1 MRGARQYNRCAMWT
15 GGTGMRKVAR
25 RTVLW
30 FAVSGFETLGIAA
43 LGFALGVSGL
53 EPRAAAQEADAGAG
67 GKTIAASRMAPGAG
81 AAAPVS
87 AEYRQVQERLA
98 RGWNTWDV
106 NSVTTEVL
114 LPEGLAIHLGLKHN
128 STEFQD
134 AYLGNVLIGRLDKG
148 AEQVTPGPHAW
159 DGSYTELTVAWKG
172 HRWRVESAR
181 DGDDA
186 VMLATPLEAKPQSAM
201 PPTLVASV
209 DFLWNRPGTVERS
222 GDAIETHGAG
232 GDIAVY
238 CTCGKAGER
247 DYADIPIGGP
257 YFAVDFTGPVGVSTG
272 KRRTVEEIRAAIE
285 RQHQAYERSIAAA
298 GKAGSTAGPI
308 VDAIETTLGWDTIYE
323 PAGQRVISPVSRVWS
338 VGWGGYVLFDW
349 DTFFAATMAGIGDRD
364 LAYANAMEI
373 LREETPQ
380 GFVPNY
386 ARSGGWKSFDRSE
399 PPVGAITVLGLY
411 GQYHDRWFLE
421 DTFEPLL
428 KWNRWWAADR
438 DIDGY
443 LAWGSDGSTEPQNLD
458 DDSHGTRAGA
468 ILESGLDNSPMYD
481 DTTYDPQKHV
491 LEFADVGLMSM
502 YIADCD
508 ALAQIAD
515 AIDRKDEA
523 RELRERAARY
533 RAKLATLWNDKAGI
547 FLNKDLHTGEWSM
560 RLSPTNFYPMLARAA
575 TPEQAHTM
583 IAKHLMNPDEFW
595 GQWIM
600 PSIARDD
607 PAFHDQNYWRG
618 RIWGPMNYLVYLGL
632 ENYDDASTR
641 GEFADK
647 SYALFLKEW
656 TEHRHVHENY
666 NAMLGTGDDVTNS
679 DRFYHWGALL
689 GYVEYLEEG
698 GGK

>member
-1 MRGARQYNRCAMWT
+1 MCRQAMRG
-15 GGTGMRKVAR
+15 
-25 RTVLW
+25 L
-30 FAVSGFETLGIAA
+30 LGW
-43 LGFALGVSGL
+43 GVLGVALCGCL
-53 EPRAAAQEADAGAG
+53 WGKPAAAQTG
-67 GKTIAASRMAPGAG
+67 GKTLADSRWAPGAEKT
-81 AAAPVS
+81 APVS

-98 RGWNTWDV
+98 RGWNTWAV

-134 AYLGNVLIGRLDKG
+134 AFLGDVLIGRLDKG

-159 DGSYTELTVAWKG
+159 DGSYTDLRVAWKG
-172 HRWRVESAR
+172 HSWRVQSAR
-181 DGDDA
+181 TGSDL
-186 VMLATPLEAKPQSAM
+186 VMLATPLESKPVSAL
-201 PPTLVASV
+201 PPTLVVSV
-209 DFLWNRPGTVERS
+209 NFLWNRPGTVERR
-222 GDAIETHGAG
+222 GDFIATRGSG
-232 GDIAVY
+232 GDVAVY
-238 CTCGKAGER
+238 CACAADRR
-247 DYADIPIGGP
+247 DYADIPVSGP
-257 YFAVDFTGPVGVSTG
+257 YFSADFTAPVGVSTG
-272 KRRTVEEIRAAIE
+272 KRRTLDEIRAAIE
-285 RQHQAYERSIAAA
+285 RQHAAYRQSVAAA
-298 GKAGSTAGPI
+298 GKSAPI
-308 VDAIETTLGWDTIYE
+308 FDAIETTLGWDTIYE
-323 PAGQRVISPVSRVWS
+323 PAGERVISPVSRVWS

-411 GQYHDRWFLE
+411 QQYHDRWFLE

-428 KWNRWWAADR
+428 KWNRWWAAQR

-458 DDSHGTRAGA
+458 DRSRGTRAGA

-481 DTTYDPQKHV
+481 DTTYDAQKHV

-508 ALAQIAD
+508 ALAGIAD
-515 AIDRKDEA
+515 AIGRQNEA
-523 RELRERAARY
+523 KELRARGTRY
-533 RAKLATLWNDKAGI
+533 RAKLATLWNGKAGI
-547 FLNKDLHTGEWSM
+547 FLNKDLHTGEWST
-560 RLSPTNFYPMLARAA
+560 RLSPTNFYPMLAKAA
-575 TPEQAHTM
+575 TPEQARTM
-583 IAKHLMNPDEFW
+583 IEKHLLNPGEFW
-595 GQWIM
+595 GEWIM

-632 ENYDDASTR
+632 ENYDDAETR
-641 GEFADK
+641 REFAQK

-656 TEHRHVHENY
+656 TQNGHVHENY
-666 NAMLGTGDDVTNS
+666 NALLGSGDDVTNS